1 MRYVVERPETRYALN
16 AQGQSIA
23 FQVCGHGPIDVVYVP
38 NWASPIDLSWDHP
51 LYGHFLHRLA
61 SFSRL
66 MLFDKRGSGSS
77 DHVAPDA
84 LATIEDWTDDVVTV
98 MDAVGSAR
106 AALVAS
112 IVGSPIAMLFAATRP
127 ERTSALVVI
136 NGTARM
142 LADRDY
148 PGLAPDSVDRRV
160 ESFRASWGTE
170 DVAALLAP
178 STRDDDAFVR
188 WLARFCRMG
197 NPPTMAA
204 AVFRAELLT
213 DVRATLGLIQ
223 TPALVLQRSDTAVV
237 ASQTQGRFIADHIP
251 GARYV
256 ELEGG
261 DPLPYVGD
269 ADALLDEVEKFLT
282 GATPQVTTDRV
293 LATVLFTDIVS
304 STEQNVALGD
314 RRWRERLD
322 EHDSAVRAQLDEHG
336 GREVSTAGDGFFAVF
351 DGPARALRCALA
363 IIDEAHGVGVDIRA
377 GVHTGECEI
386 RGDNLA
392 GIAVTIGA
400 RIAALAGPGEVLTS
414 RTVKDL
420 VAGSEITFHD
430 CGEHILKGV
439 PDPWRIYRAV

>member
-1 MRYVVERPETRYALN
+1 
-16 AQGQSIA
+16 
-23 FQVCGHGPIDVVYVP
+23 
-38 NWASPIDLSWDHP
+38 
-51 LYGHFLHRLA
+51 
-61 SFSRL
+61 
-66 MLFDKRGSGSS
+66 
-77 DHVAPDA
+77 
-84 LATIEDWTDDVVTV
+84 
-98 MDAVGSAR
+98 
-106 AALVAS
+106 
-112 IVGSPIAMLFAATRP
+112 
-127 ERTSALVVI
+127 
-136 NGTARM
+136 
-142 LADRDY
+142 
-148 PGLAPDSVDRRV
+148 
-160 ESFRASWGTE
+160 
-170 DVAALLAP
+170 
-178 STRDDDAFVR
+178 
-188 WLARFCRMG
+188 MG